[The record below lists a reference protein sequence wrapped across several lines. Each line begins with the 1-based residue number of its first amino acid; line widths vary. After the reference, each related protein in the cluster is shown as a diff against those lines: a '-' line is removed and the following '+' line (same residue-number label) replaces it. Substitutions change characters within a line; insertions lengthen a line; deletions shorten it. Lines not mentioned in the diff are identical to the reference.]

1 MIITM
6 LTISSINDAS
16 RHWYDKLQKMI
27 IANLNKIQQNKLI
40 TSIMYDIITAAGT
53 VITIILLIALIL
65 EINVR
70 TCYNKY
76 IM

>member
-1 MIITM
+1 
-6 LTISSINDAS
+6 
-16 RHWYDKLQKMI
+16 MI